1 MYTDSSSPLK
11 QLHPVLCWPMVVDYG
26 YLLLWLTGL
35 VEEGRGTE
43 QQLLFNEKTRK
54 AQLNQHF
61 SPFPSLP
68 AKDS

>member
-1 MYTDSSSPLK
+1 
-11 QLHPVLCWPMVVDYG
+11 MVVDYG